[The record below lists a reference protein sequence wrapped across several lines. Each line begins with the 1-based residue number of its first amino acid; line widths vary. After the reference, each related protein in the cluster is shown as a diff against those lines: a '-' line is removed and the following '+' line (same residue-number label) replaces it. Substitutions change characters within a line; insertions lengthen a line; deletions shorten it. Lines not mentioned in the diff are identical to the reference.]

1 MKRWTI
7 VMALALAIGLISAP
21 VGVYADSHEAGETS
35 SDSGGDGGG
44 DGGGDEK
51 KDDGN
56 GGDGGGDACGGG
68 EAEHEGSH

>member
-7 VMALALAIGLISAP
+7 VVALALAIGLISAP
-21 VGVYADSHEAGETS
+21 VGVYADSHEAGEET
-35 SDSGGDGGG
+35 SDSGG

-56 GGDGGGDACGGG
+56 GGGDGGGGACGGGDAS
-68 EAEHEGSH
+68 HEGSH

>member
-44 DGGGDEK
+44 DEK

-56 GGDGGGDACGGG
+56 GGGDGGGGACGGGDAS
-68 EAEHEGSH
+68 HEGSH

>member
-35 SDSGGDGGG
+35 SDSGGDGG
-44 DGGGDEK
+44 DEK

-56 GGDGGGDACGGG
+56 GGGDGGGGACGGGDAS
-68 EAEHEGSH
+68 HEGSH